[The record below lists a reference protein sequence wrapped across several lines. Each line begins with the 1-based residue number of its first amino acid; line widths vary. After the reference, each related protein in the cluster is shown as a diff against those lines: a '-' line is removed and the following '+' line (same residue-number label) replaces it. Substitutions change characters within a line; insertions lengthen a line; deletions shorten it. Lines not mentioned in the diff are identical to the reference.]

1 MDKTEETQ
9 VINHIDNIFKF
20 MLIFV
25 LCNSIEN
32 APLWAECEV
41 FMLRIVMK
49 KKKFIV
55 LIVSLLIITCLFVF
69 FLLLK
74 RRSINNIEVLENY
87 RITYTDTNTE
97 SADLLAKL
105 CQDRLR
111 LKMKKSSESSHLF
124 LKLSTS
130 EPEANALGISLD
142 EMEEK
147 GFLILRRGNTIYLF
161 SKSDIGLQRAC
172 FYLVYQ
178 LADEKGNLLLALDQ
192 QYTDIGKIY
201 DDIVIGS
208 TSIQHYSIIYTD
220 SSTLLYG
227 RDLQYY
233 FAEACGYVPVLTDTL
248 DTAPY
253 ILLDANNTTTNDYQ
267 IHALNGNITISGPD
281 AAHLKD
287 AVYIFANTYL
297 NRMFTGSTIEKQV
310 YHTDTLHIPS
320 NISQPQEVWIP
331 EREAIITLWNI
342 NYSRGVFFNN
352 STSLKTDVMSFSE
365 EQLYEYV
372 RMLKYCGFTGIQVTD
387 MCSAWAGTGSYEY
400 VHDRL
405 RILADA
411 AHSLDMKFTLWVW
424 GAEFTGYG
432 WVDNSVT
439 YSADGYDYAYQNP
452 DVLATFD
459 KYYSIYAE
467 LADCCDRVIA
477 HYYDPGQLSE
487 AIDIAYFA
495 KMLSDKFL
503 TINPNIDFG
512 VSCWVDK
519 YDKNTFINA
528 LGNRITLYEGTNH
541 DNLNQYQSFRSFC
554 AAKGC
559 HLGTWAWNTC
569 EMEIDQLAQMNF
581 NPHIIQSV
589 YLDASKYDEILK
601 PQYWSEM
608 DSNHVL
614 NVFSLYC
621 AGQLLIDPNRNID
634 ELAYEISLAAVG
646 ETYAKDFAE
655 ILFLLE
661 DARSG
666 YSWDTYW
673 WNSENYILK
682 SDNYPAEELI
692 LRCDNA
698 TKILQQMIDE
708 NVQTN
713 TLPLPLELK
722 EVLQLMLPHIQQ
734 IKSFSE
740 FRIGLAEADAL
751 LKTGSDLSLVQSR
764 LNALRTPISE
774 YNTVVGLWGQIEA
787 RAQQELLQKFCAEN
801 NLKMPLDPTFDYER
815 KYRIYSDFITTQ
827 KGHTEPVLRYAPVF
841 QYGVAYGPEET
852 ARLIQELIDE
862 GLLARNEEDNAVYL
876 TDWKH
881 YIYSFN

>member
-1 MDKTEETQ
+1 MNRPT
-9 VINHIDNIFKF
+9 
-20 MLIFV
+20 
-25 LCNSIEN
+25 
-32 APLWAECEV
+32 WAECEV
-41 FMLRIVMK
+41 LMQKNQKGRPY
-49 KKKFIV
+49 
-55 LIVSLLIITCLFVF
+55 LLPLTIITILLFLVAGV
-69 FLLLK
+69 LLLLQ
-74 RRSINNIEVLENY
+74 RRSINNIEVLKNY
-87 RITYTDTNTE
+87 RITYTEYNSET
-97 SADLLAKL
+97 ADLFTQLCHDKL
-105 CQDRLR
+105 Q
-111 LKMKKSSESSHLF
+111 LKMKPSTDSSHLF
-124 LKLSTS
+124 LKLSTTDS
-130 EPEANALGISLD
+130 EANELGISLD
-142 EMEEK
+142 SLKER
-147 GFLILRRGNTIYLF
+147 GFLILRRGNTLYLF
-161 SKSDIGLQRAC
+161 SKSDEGLQRAC
-172 FYLVYQ
+172 FYLVYH
-178 LADEKGNLLLALDQ
+178 LVDREGNLLLALDERYVDTGTVHEDIFIDGRSILE
-192 QYTDIGKIY
+192 YT
-201 DDIVIGS
+201 VICPTKALFS
-208 TSIQHYSIIYTD
+208 
-220 SSTLLYG
+220 YG
-227 RDLQYY
+227 RDLQNY
-233 FAEACGYVPVLTDTL
+233 FAEVSGVLPDITDKI
-248 DTAPY
+248 DSAPY
-253 ILLDANNTTTNDYQ
+253 ILLNVDNTMDTPYRLTRDSDN
-267 IHALNGNITISGPD
+267 LTISGFD
-281 AAHLKD
+281 SASLAKGID
-287 AVYIFANTYL
+287 FFANTCL
-297 NRMFTGSTIEKQV
+297 NRMHSGI
-310 YHTDTLHIPS
+310 LHIPS
-320 NISQPQEVWIP
+320 SFFSKEDAWIE

-387 MCSAWAGTGSYEY
+387 MCSAWAGAGSYEY

-411 AHSLDMKFTLWVW
+411 AHSLDMNFTLWVW

-452 DVLATFD
+452 DVVATFD

-487 AIDIAYFA
+487 SIDIAYFA

-503 TINPNIDFG
+503 TVNPNIDFG

-541 DNLNQYQSFRSFC
+541 DDLDQYQSFRSFC

-559 HLGTWAWNTC
+559 RLGTWAWNTC

-589 YLDASKYDEILK
+589 YLDAIKYDEILK
-601 PQYWSEM
+601 PEYWSEM

-692 LRCDNA
+692 SRCDKA

-713 TLPLPLELK
+713 TLPLPLELR

-740 FRIGLAEADAL
+740 FRIGLAEAEAL
-751 LKTGSDLSLVQSR
+751 LKSGGDLSLVQSR
-764 LNALRTPISE
+764 INALRTPISE

-801 NLKMPLDPTFDYER
+801 NLEMPLDPTFDYER
-815 KYRIYSDFITTQ
+815 KYRIYSDFITNQ

-862 GLLARNEEDNAVYL
+862 GLLTRSEEEGAVYL
-876 TDWKH
+876 TDWEH
-881 YIYSFN
+881 YVYAFN